1 MKSNKL
7 IVSDF
12 DGTLKHSGDYI
23 STKNLYALAEFHKR
37 GGQFVIATARPL
49 YGIRHY
55 LKSLPFLDFIILCNG
70 GWIWD
75 IRACKT
81 IYKRPISRQLIRFFA
96 ERYWDKKNFNFMMA
110 GPEKTYINYWSG
122 SKEMEDYQRMLKSK
136 CISTGDLTGEIPEI
150 FNIEVSAPRA
160 KLLQMR
166 RAFNCEFGESVASGF
181 SWTNFM
187 EIYSGN
193 TSKGT
198 AMKFIA
204 KKLGIRPNQV
214 LAFGDGDN
222 DIELFEESGTAVAMA
237 NATRTLKSKA
247 DFVTSHYNDDGIAD
261 YLEKFVLNGG

>member
-1 MKSNKL
+1 MKSNRL

-23 STKNLYALAEFHKR
+23 SAKNLRALAEFHKR

-55 LKSLPFLDFIILCNG
+55 LKKLPFLDYIILCNG

-81 IYKRPISRQLIRFFA
+81 IYKRPISKQLIRFFA
-96 ERYWDKKNFNFMMA
+96 ERYWDDKKFNFMMA
-110 GPEKTYINYWSG
+110 GPVKTYINFWSDDQG
-122 SKEMEDYQRMLKSK
+122 MAVYQRKLKSK
-136 CISTGDLTGEIPEI
+136 CISAGDLTGDIPEI
-150 FNIEVSAPRA
+150 FNVEVSAPRL

-166 RAFNCEFGESVASGF
+166 RAFNREFGKNVASGF

-187 EIYSGN
+187 EIYSGD

-204 KKLGIRPNQV
+204 RKLDIHPDEV

-222 DIELFEESGTAVAMA
+222 DIELFEEAGTAVAMS
-237 NATRTLKSKA
+237 NATRKLKSKA
-247 DFVTSHYNDDGIAD
+247 DFVTSHYNEDGIAD